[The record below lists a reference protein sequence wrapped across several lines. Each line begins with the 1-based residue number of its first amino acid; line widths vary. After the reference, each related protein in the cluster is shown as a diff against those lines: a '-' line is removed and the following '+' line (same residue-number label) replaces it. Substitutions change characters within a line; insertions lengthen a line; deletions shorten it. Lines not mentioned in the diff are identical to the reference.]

1 MSFDFD
7 IGGKMKNKL
16 LPFLLMLFC
25 SVNAVSGCG
34 RDKTSKND
42 VSASSS
48 IPIQQNTT
56 DTNKVGNEKADITNI
71 SICGNTLVFPFKFG
85 ELGSDYKLENGVYD
99 PDDDYTLYD
108 MYNSKDYICT
118 IAIEGDKT
126 DNNSEKKVVL
136 VDVKSPEND
145 HIRINGLD
153 YKTSIEDFVS
163 SFGETS
169 IKTESYLEYKKG
181 NIILSLIF
189 DNTKSELSNIMLI
202 EEKK

>member
-1 MSFDFD
+1 MF
-7 IGGKMKNKL
+7 GGKDLPLENL
-16 LPFLLMLFC
+16 LLIILLELISFTK
-25 SVNAVSGCG
+25 SLL
-34 RDKTSKND
+34 
-42 VSASSS
+42 S
-48 IPIQQNTT
+48 IEGSLKENF
-56 DTNKVGNEKADITNI
+56 
-71 SICGNTLVFPFKFG
+71 VFPFKFG
-85 ELGSDYKLENGVYD
+85 ELGNDFKLENGVYY
-99 PDDDYTLYD
+99 PDGDYTLYD

-126 DNNSEKKVVL
+126 DNNSDKKVVL